1 MSCKPC
7 YLAVIPARAGSKR
20 LPGKNHRV
28 IHGKPLIAWTIES
41 AISADID
48 IDIVVTTDD
57 TKVKNV
63 AKQYS
68 EYVTIIDRPL
78 ALASDTASSMDV
90 LFHAIAE
97 AKISDKPYEGVILLQ
112 PTSPLRTREDIEGAF
127 RLFEEKNATSVVSV
141 TECEHSP
148 LWSNTLNE
156 DKSMSS
162 FIRDDVL
169 GIRSQDLPSY
179 FRLNGAIYIAKMSTI
194 ETDKSFFNLPDSYA
208 YVMESS
214 HSVDI
219 DDKLD
224 FEFAEFLF
232 SKRAKDN

>member
-1 MSCKPC
+1 VSCKPC

-20 LPGKNHRV
+20 LPGKNYRV
-28 IHGKPLIAWTIES
+28 INGKPLIAWTIES
-41 AISADID
+41 AMAANID
-48 IDIVVTTDD
+48 LDIVVTTDD
-57 TKVKNV
+57 INVKRV
-63 AKQYS
+63 AEQYS
-68 EYVTIIDRPL
+68 KDVTLIDRPL
-78 ALASDTASSMDV
+78 ALASDSASSMDV
-90 LFHAIAE
+90 LFHAIE
-97 AKISDKPYEGVILLQ
+97 IAKEKNKRYDGVILLQ
-112 PTSPLRTREDIEGAF
+112 PTSPLRTKEDIEGAF
-127 RLFEEKNATSVVSV
+127 CLFEEKKATSVVSV

-148 LWSNTLNE
+148 LWSNTLNN

-162 FIRDDVL
+162 FIRDDII
-169 GIRSQDLPSY
+169 GTRSQDLPSY

-219 DDKLD
+219 DEKLD

-232 SKRAKDN
+232 SKRIG